1 MSIDNLTYIQYKQYQ
16 NLKIFAE
23 KWRNMK
29 IKNKILN
36 EEEFIKNIQLNG
48 YVNIECIHNDTGK
61 NIIIFLISKRNKSIN
76 MQDIKKIFN
85 KIKIVCDV
93 ILISEYNI
101 TIDLHKILYT
111 MKHIHNIYNYRHENF
126 NLIIPEC
133 ILSGKHKIMNKIEI
147 NQLINEDL
155 FTTIANLP
163 KIRED
168 DPQCIW
174 IGAKIGDIIE
184 ITSPSYITH
193 LYKTYKVVVPR
204 IGKNLFIQKIINE
217 NKEDEIKHKNTNSK
231 NTNSKNII
239 EETNEYNEETEEYN
253 EETEET
259 EEYNEETINNEEQ
272 IEDYK

>member
-1 MSIDNLTYIQYKQYQ
+1 
-16 NLKIFAE
+16 
-23 KWRNMK
+23 
-29 IKNKILN
+29 
-36 EEEFIKNIQLNG
+36 
-48 YVNIECIHNDTGK
+48 
-61 NIIIFLISKRNKSIN
+61 
-76 MQDIKKIFN
+76 
-85 KIKIVCDV
+85 
-93 ILISEYNI
+93 
-101 TIDLHKILYT
+101 
-111 MKHIHNIYNYRHENF
+111 
-126 NLIIPEC
+126 
-133 ILSGKHKIMNKIEI
+133 MNKIEI

-231 NTNSKNII
+231 NII

-259 EEYNEETINNEEQ
+259 NEYNEETINNEEQ
-272 IEDYK
+272 IEDYE